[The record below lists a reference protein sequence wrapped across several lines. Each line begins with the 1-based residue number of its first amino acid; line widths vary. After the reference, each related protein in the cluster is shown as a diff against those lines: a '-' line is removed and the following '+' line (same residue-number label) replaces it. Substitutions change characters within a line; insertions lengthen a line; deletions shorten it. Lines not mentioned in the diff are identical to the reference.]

1 MLFKSN
7 LISKRNELLN
17 NVDESGPKVDQNLN
31 SFNENQSYSNK
42 SIHAKLNAL
51 EKQIAD
57 LNGEW
62 VLKMNQQVYIIEE
75 LSLDET
81 LLVKHFMI
89 ARKSLTKKEMQF
101 TEIFLHI

>member
-7 LISKRNELLN
+7 LISKRNEFLK

-57 LNGEW
+57 LNGMGPQNEST
-62 VLKMNQQVYIIEE
+62 
-75 LSLDET
+75 SLYYRGIFFGRNTSSQTFYDCKKITYE
-81 LLVKHFMI
+81 
-89 ARKSLTKKEMQF
+89 KEMKF
-101 TEIFLHI
+101 TEFSCIFS